1 MRMGYGSEE
10 KTRIG
15 ILFCFFLSVYV
26 SIIVRLLYVQIV
38 YESFYTSYAERQ
50 YYGSVMQCPPRAT
63 IFDRNGAY
71 LAMNK
76 ESLSAFIIPPLV
88 QEWQQLL
95 SFVKTYFPEQYDRI
109 LASKDKKFIYLKRR
123 ISVQESEYIKKYA
136 PQDTVRLLC
145 EPGRFYPVSSASS
158 LIGMTDIDNNG
169 IMGMELWLQNIIA
182 GKPTWYELEKDA
194 RIDGF
199 CIAKKKTEEGVDAC
213 PVTLTIDRDLQFLVH
228 QELEEVVTS
237 FQAKEGAVLVM
248 NPDNGD
254 ILAVTCIPQFNANE
268 VSQIDLSKTKLR
280 PFTEAYELG
289 SVIKVCAT
297 LAALEE
303 GVVDFDELIDCQNT
317 KTAIIEGR
325 KINTPYAN
333 GVIPFWQVI
342 ASSNNIGMAIVA
354 KRVGRSLYEHY
365 RRMGFGSKTGISFP
379 GEAAGFVNPPYKW
392 SKQSIISLCYGYEIT
407 ASLLQLALFFCMIA
421 RDGYAVKPRLI
432 LSPDKKEKS
441 IDPVRI
447 YSAHAVLKLKKI
459 LEQTT
464 LQGTAKRAGIKGYCI
479 MSKTGTANM
488 VVNGSYDVT
497 KNVYTCAGIIQK
509 DSYKRVVVTFIKEA
523 NRSDL
528 FASTVAAPLLERI
541 AECLLIH
548 DRIIND

>member
-1 MRMGYGSEE
+1 MKMVYGSEK

-15 ILFCFFLSVYV
+15 ILFCFFVCAYGG
-26 SIIVRLLYVQIV
+26 IIVRLFYIQIV
-38 YESFYTSYAERQ
+38 QEAFYTSYAERQ
-50 YYGSVMQCPPRAT
+50 YYGSVMQYPPRAT
-63 IFDRNGAY
+63 ILDRNGAY

-76 ESLSAFIIPPLV
+76 ETLSAFIVPPLV
-88 QEWQQLL
+88 QEWESLL
-95 SFVKTYFPEQYDRI
+95 SFVKTYFSDQYDRI
-109 LASKDKKFIYLKRR
+109 KESKDKKFVYLKRR
-123 ISVQESEYIKKYA
+123 INALERECIKKYA
-136 PQDTVRLLC
+136 PQETIRLLC
-145 EPGRFYPVSSASS
+145 QPGRFYPVSSASC
-158 LIGMTDIDNNG
+158 LIGVTDIDNNG

-199 CIAKKKTEEGVDAC
+199 CIAKKKTEEGVEPS

-228 QELEEVVTS
+228 QELEEMVAG
-237 FQAKEGAVLVM
+237 FEAKEGAVLVM

-254 ILAVTCIPQFNANE
+254 ILAVTCTPQFNANE
-268 VSQIDLSKTKLR
+268 PSHLSLSTTRLL
-280 PFTEAYELG
+280 PFTESYELG

-303 GVVDFDELIDCQNT
+303 GVVDFDELIDCQNM

-333 GVIPFWQVI
+333 GVIPFWQVV

-354 KRVGRSLYEHY
+354 KRVGRTLYEHY
-365 RRMGFGSKTGISFP
+365 KRMGFGVKTGISFP
-379 GEAAGFVNPPYKW
+379 GEAVGFVNPPYKW

-421 RDGYAVKPRLI
+421 RDGYPIKPRLI
-432 LSPDKKEKS
+432 LDKKDQS
-441 IDPVRI
+441 LDSVRL
-447 YSAHAVLKLKKI
+447 YSEHAILQLKKI

-488 VVNGSYDVT
+488 VVNGGYDVT
-497 KNVYTCAGIIQK
+497 RNVYTCAGIIQK
-509 DSYKRVVVTFIKEA
+509 DSYQRVIVTFIKETK
-523 NRSDL
+523 RSDL